1 MHNNKYLIS
10 ISIPSYNRPEE
21 LKRLLNS
28 IDSKY
33 PARIQIVICED
44 KSPLREEV
52 RKIVEEYKR
61 STIYDLK
68 YIENP
73 QNYGFD
79 KSIRTLIER
88 ADGEYIL
95 YMGDDDMFIP
105 NALDKFIYF
114 VKNHT
119 ECGYFLRSY
128 RNVYKN
134 GSIEYF
140 RYYSDNKFFE
150 PSEKTYAE
158 LFLKSV
164 FMSGFTIKTEYVKN
178 ITTDIFDSTLLF
190 QLYLVGEV
198 CLNYPS
204 AYFNIPFTQGIQG
217 DTIPLFGN
225 SEIEKGLYTPGR
237 TQQNDINFYKSFFKI
252 TKYIDKKYSINSTE
266 VIRKE
271 ISKYS
276 FPLMARWRSCGI
288 KEFKEYCHELRRMEL
303 DCTIYF
309 DVYYFGLLLFGKKF
323 CQGLIR
329 IIKRILG
336 RRPNL

>member
-1 MHNNKYLIS
+1 
-10 ISIPSYNRPEE
+10 
-21 LKRLLNS
+21 
-28 IDSKY
+28 
-33 PARIQIVICED
+33 
-44 KSPLREEV
+44 
-52 RKIVEEYKR
+52 
-61 STIYDLK
+61 
-68 YIENP
+68 
-73 QNYGFD
+73 
-79 KSIRTLIER
+79 
-88 ADGEYIL
+88 
-95 YMGDDDMFIP
+95 
-105 NALDKFIYF
+105 
-114 VKNHT
+114 
-119 ECGYFLRSY
+119 
-128 RNVYKN
+128 
-134 GSIEYF
+134 
-140 RYYSDNKFFE
+140 
-150 PSEKTYAE
+150 
-158 LFLKSV
+158 
-164 FMSGFTIKTEYVKN
+164 MSGFTIKTEYVKN

-198 CLNYPS
+198 CLKYPS

-329 IIKRILG
+329 FIKRILG